1 MGKPTGFIEFPR
13 QEAAR
18 RPVAER
24 IHDHAPVTLPFT
36 DAETEL
42 QAARCM
48 DCGVPFCTA
57 GCPLGNHIP
66 EWNHLV
72 YQGRWREAWGRL
84 RATNNFPE
92 FTGRICP
99 APCESACVLDLL
111 GAPVTI
117 EHIEEAL
124 SERAWQ
130 AGWIVPTPPARRT
143 GKTVAVVGS
152 GPAGLACADQLNRVG
167 HVVTVYERDEVPGGL
182 LRFGIP
188 DFKLDKAVVARRIA
202 LMEAEGVQFVTSAHV
217 GQNVPLAS
225 LRDYDA
231 LVLCVGATCPRDLPL
246 PGRDL
251 EGIHLA
257 GAYLSQHNRRV
268 AGLPV
273 PDPPILATGR
283 HVLVI
288 GGGDTASDCIGTARR
303 QGAASITQLD
313 RLPQAPATRPAHQ
326 PWPLVPMV
334 LSWSTSQEEGVERNW
349 QVFSQMFVGAGG
361 CVAGLETIQVEPR
374 LEADGQWRYQC
385 LPGTER
391 VWEADLIL
399 IAAGYVG
406 PEPDGVLAQLGLV
419 VGAGGIDT
427 VAPFQTALPGVFV
440 AGDARRGASLVVT
453 AIAEG
458 RQAAHEVDAWLD
470 GRRLLPV
477 IGAGDLPRAR
487 RYA

>member
-1 MGKPTGFIEFPR
+1 MGKPTGFMEYRR
-13 QEAAR
+13 QAATR

-24 IHDHAPVTLPFT
+24 IRDYAPVTLPFSEEQ
-36 DAETEL
+36 AQR

-72 YQGRWREAWGRL
+72 YQGRWREAWNRL
-84 RATNNFPE
+84 RVTNNFPE

-124 SERAWQ
+124 SERAWEE
-130 AGWIVPTPPARRT
+130 GWVVPTPPAQRT
-143 GKTVAVVGS
+143 GRTVAVVGS
-152 GPAGLACADQLNRVG
+152 GPAGLACADQLNRAG
-167 HVVTVYERDEVPGGL
+167 HTVTVYERDEVPGGL

-202 LMEAEGVQFVTSAHV
+202 LMEAEGVRFVTSAHV
-217 GQNVPLAS
+217 GRTVSVEALLAE
-225 LRDYDA
+225 DA
-231 LVLCVGATCPRDLPL
+231 LVLCTGATRPRDLPL
-246 PGRDL
+246 PGREL
-251 EGIHLA
+251 AGIHLA
-257 GAYLSQHNRRV
+257 GTYLSQQNRRV

-273 PDPPILATGR
+273 EGAPALATGR
-283 HVLVI
+283 RVLVI

-303 QGAASITQLD
+303 QGAVAITQLD
-313 RLPQAPATRPAHQ
+313 LLPQPAETRPAHQ

-334 LSWSTSQEEGVERNW
+334 LTWSTSQEEGVERHW
-349 QVFSQMFVGAGG
+349 QVFSQAFVGREGQ
-361 CVAGLETIQVEPR
+361 VTGLQTIRVEPR
-374 LEADGQWRYQC
+374 KGADGRWGYQP
-385 LPGTER
+385 LPGTEQL
-391 VWEADLIL
+391 WEADLVL
-399 IAAGYVG
+399 IAVGYTG
-406 PEPDGVLAQLGLV
+406 PEPDGLLAQLGLQV
-419 VGAGGIDT
+419 ENGGIPT
-427 VAPFQTALPGVFV
+427 VAPFQTARAGVFV

-458 RQAAHEVDAWLD
+458 RQVAHEVDAWL
-470 GRRLLPV
+470 GGLRLLPV
-477 IGAGDLPRAR
+477 VGPGDLPRAR